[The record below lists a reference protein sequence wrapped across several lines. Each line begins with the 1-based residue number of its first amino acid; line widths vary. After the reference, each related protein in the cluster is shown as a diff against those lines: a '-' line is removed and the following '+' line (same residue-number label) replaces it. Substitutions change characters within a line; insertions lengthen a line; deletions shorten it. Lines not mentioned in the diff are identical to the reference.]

1 MKLTCIL
8 FAHEQITK
16 MQKTGKVIECMV
28 IAAIQPPIK
37 HKLRAIQVGI
47 GLLNCID
54 LLLTLQN
61 KFIRSIENKK
71 IIIVDALGTIQKTLL
86 GVEAFQ
92 FLPVKSESPPPQGL
106 AESGCSPSRIGRI
119 WVPLTH
125 IYIFINTPIYVFSCL
140 I

>member
-92 FLPVKSESPPPQGL
+92 FLPVKSEYPPP
-106 AESGCSPSRIGRI
+106 PRIGRI
-119 WVPLTH
+119 WVFPFEDWQNLGTPNPY
-125 IYIFINTPIYVFSCL
+125 IYFY
-140 I
+140 